1 MVLSWTKTLIHWH
14 SCPADTQLSRQS
26 IRREA
31 PHGLGARSPTGLTL
45 RTGLWYRLVTM
56 SMRPY
61 TRALVIMPAW
71 NEAESVGNT
80 VREVLALQDSYDV
93 LVVNDG
99 STDQTSDVATAAGAV
114 VLELPF
120 NLGVG
125 GAMRA
130 GFKYAKRN
138 NYDAVI
144 QVDADGQHHPKEIS
158 RVLAGLGEADISI
171 GARFADRGSYKV
183 SGPRRWAMV
192 LLAKVISGLAHTR
205 LTDVTSGFK
214 AANARGID
222 QFIDHYPAEYLG
234 DTIDSLVVAIRSGC
248 RITQVPVEMRPRQGG
263 TPSHN
268 PIKSA
273 IYLGRSVFALLFALT
288 RRPSAQRY
296 DQSPTVK
303 A

>member
-1 MVLSWTKTLIHWH
+1 M
-14 SCPADTQLSRQS
+14 S
-26 IRREA
+26 I
-31 PHGLGARSPTGLTL
+31 P
-45 RTGLWYRLVTM
+45 
-56 SMRPY
+56 PY

-80 VREVLALQDSYDV
+80 VREVLALRETYDV

-99 STDQTSDVATAAGAV
+99 SQDNTAAVAGEAGAV
-114 VLELPF
+114 VLDLPF

-138 NYDAVI
+138 GYDAVI
-144 QVDADGQHHPKEIS
+144 QVDADGQHDPKEIS
-158 RVLAGLGEADISI
+158 RVLAALADADIAI
-171 GARFADRGSYKV
+171 GARFADRGTYKV
-183 SGPRRWAMV
+183 TGPRRWAMV

-214 AANARGID
+214 AANRRGID
-222 QFIDHYPAEYLG
+222 QFIDHDPAEYLG

-248 RITQVPVEMRPRQGG
+248 VITQVPVEMRARQGG

-268 PIKSA
+268 PLKSA

-288 RRPSAQRY
+288 RRRSQIQTTSPQLESA
-296 DQSPTVK
+296 
-303 A
+303 